1 MKSKVN
7 EIFKYFLDNKIKNVL
22 LSISSG
28 VDSLVL
34 LHVLLRTREINNKL
48 NISLFH
54 TNYNFH
60 NKSNDAELLCRQI
73 SSKFN
78 LKLHLLN
85 KKLNNK
91 NFEHNAR
98 KIRYNEIFRLVKEY
112 NYDKVLTA
120 HNYNDQLETLI
131 MKDNDNANWIS
142 RIGIRKKNHLLYRPI
157 LDINKKQIYN
167 YAKKNNLIWIED
179 STNKDISFTRNKIR
193 YLISKNRYKKI
204 YYNNLIKLKNKSDV
218 KYFDYLNKFK
228 KNSKDFI
235 LRKSKYF
242 IEINLNFLDF
252 FSSLET
258 KLFFNYLVSSSFK
271 DEALKITDSHW
282 FNIYEI
288 IKNGRNGTS
297 INLSNRI
304 LLQKERGSIIIS
316 IPRTLNNKILI
327 NDENE
332 TYNWYDS
339 HISFKSFENNDMNI
353 VPINLI
359 KNGSYISHW
368 KKGDKIRLK
377 NSTKKISDIFINNK
391 ISNYDKLYYPVI
403 RGNKGNVICVPNL
416 ATMYYS
422 KFNKSKCLSLI
433 MKRGDLK

>member
-7 EIFKYFLDNKIKNVL
+7 EIFKHFLDNKISNVL

-28 VDSLVL
+28 VDSIVL
-34 LHVLLRTREINNKL
+34 LHILLKVKEINNKL

-60 NKSNDAELLCRQI
+60 IKSNDAELLLRQL

-85 KKLNNK
+85 VKLSSK

-98 KIRYNEIFRLVKEY
+98 KIRYNEILRLANEY
-112 NYDKVLTA
+112 NYDRVLTA

-142 RIGIRKKNHLLYRPI
+142 RIGIREKNQFLYRPI
-157 LDINKKQIYN
+157 LDINKKQIYS
-167 YAKKNNLIWIED
+167 YAKKNSLIWIED
-179 STNKDISFTRNKIR
+179 STNKDISYKRNKIR
-193 YLISKNRYKKI
+193 YLISKKRYNKV

-218 KYFDYLNKFK
+218 KYSNYLNKFK
-228 KNSKDFI
+228 KNNKGLI

-242 IEINLNFLDF
+242 IEVNLNFIDF

-258 KLFFNYLVSSSFK
+258 KLFLNYIVSNSFD

-282 FNIYEI
+282 HNIYEI
-288 IKNGRNGTS
+288 IKNGRNGLS
-297 INLSNRI
+297 VNLSNRI
-304 LLQKERGSIIIS
+304 LLQKERSSIIIS
-316 IPRTLNNKILI
+316 IPRTMQNNLLI
-327 NDENE
+327 NDESE
-332 TYNWYDS
+332 SYNWYDT
-339 HISFKSFENNDMNI
+339 HISFKSSENYDMNI
-353 VPINLI
+353 VPMNLLN
-359 KNGSYISHW
+359 NGSYISHW
-368 KKGDKIRLK
+368 KKGDKIHLK

-422 KFNKSKCLSLI
+422 KFDTTKCLSLI
-433 MKRGDLK
+433 MKKKV

>member
-1 MKSKVN
+1 MKSKFN
-7 EIFKYFLDNKIKNVL
+7 EIFKHFLDNKISNVL

-28 VDSLVL
+28 VDSIVL
-34 LHVLLRTREINNKL
+34 LHILLKVKEINNKL

-54 TNYNFH
+54 ANYNFH
-60 NKSNDAELLCRQI
+60 NKSNDAELLCRQL

-85 KKLNNK
+85 IKLNNK

-98 KIRYNEIFRLVKEY
+98 KIRYDEILRLANEY
-112 NYDKVLTA
+112 NYDRVLTA

-142 RIGIRKKNHLLYRPI
+142 RIGIRKKNQFLFRPI

-167 YAKKNNLIWIED
+167 YAKKNSLIWIED
-179 STNKDISFTRNKIR
+179 STNKDISYKRNKIR
-193 YLISKNRYKKI
+193 YLISKERYNKI

-218 KYFDYLNKFK
+218 KYFNYLNKFK
-228 KNSKDFI
+228 KNNKDFI

-242 IEINLNFLDF
+242 IELNLNFLDF
-252 FSSLET
+252 FSSLES
-258 KLFFNYLVSSSFK
+258 KLFLNYLVSSSFK
-271 DEALKITDSHW
+271 HEALKITDSHW

-288 IKNGRNGTS
+288 IKNGRNGIS

-304 LLQKERGSIIIS
+304 LLQKERSSIIIS

-339 HISFKSFENNDMNI
+339 HISFKSIENNDMNI

-368 KKGDKIRLK
+368 KKGDKIHLK

-403 RGNKGNVICVPNL
+403 RSNKGNVICVPNL

-433 MKRGDLK
+433 MKKEI

>member
-258 KLFFNYLVSSSFK
+258 KLFFNYLVSRSFK
-271 DEALKITDSHW
+271 DEVLKITDSHW

-403 RGNKGNVICVPNL
+403 RGSKGNVICVPDL

>member
-142 RIGIRKKNHLLYRPI
+142 RTGIRKKNHLLYRPI

-403 RGNKGNVICVPNL
+403 RGSKGNVICVPDL

>member
-403 RGNKGNVICVPNL
+403 RGSKGNVICVPDL